1 MPENGPNNLK
11 QLESYLWEAADQLR
25 ANSKLNASEYSMPVL
40 GLIFLRHA
48 TNRFDATKAKI
59 QKCLPSRGGR
69 TREIVPQDFEKEAAI
84 FLPEEARYDYL
95 VDLPEG
101 QDLGAAINKAMRL
114 IEEQVPA
121 QLDGVLPKEY
131 AKFDKDLLADLVR
144 IFNRDELRTATNDD
158 LFGRIYE
165 YFLNK
170 FAMSGAQEGGEFFTP
185 PSLVRTIV
193 GFIEPTRGEVLD
205 PACGSGG
212 MFVQAAHAI
221 TEAGKRVAEEVT
233 FHGREKAETNTR
245 LARMNLAVHGI
256 EGDIQQGNTFYDRWD
271 EFIGKCDF
279 VMANPPF
286 NVDMVDPQKV
296 KGDPRLFT
304 EKKIPGISA
313 KSKTVSNA
321 NYLWIQYFYAYLNE
335 KGRAGFVMAQSATD
349 AGHGEKTIREQIIAT
364 GDVDIIVSIGTNF
377 FYTRS
382 LPCSL
387 WFFDRGRP
395 KARRDKI
402 LMLDARNVYRVISRK
417 IHDFSDEQL
426 ANLTAITWLYR
437 GEQDRYLAL
446 IERYFDRTRAGIRSL
461 KDTLETLDGPLAE
474 LSSRLEAFSKGVS
487 EEGDARD
494 TFDAILDERTEAI
507 TAFFSD
513 SKALL
518 KDLKAW
524 VKKNGSGAK
533 VTNAKQRALHETFQP
548 FVARLG
554 SLRKQIGEIQKL
566 TVRAIDHARKDL
578 SAMKSPAWSNK
589 EVKKH
594 QDALDAARHDAIE
607 AIRAVTYPFAQV
619 TWLQSR
625 FPDARMADVPGL
637 CKVVTLDEI
646 AAQDHSLT
654 PGRYVGVAP
663 PEPEDEEK
671 VEERLREI
679 HVELASLN
687 EEAIELARTIQANFE
702 ELVG

>member
-1 MPENGPNNLK
+1 MPENGLDNLK
-11 QLESYLWEAADQLR
+11 QIESSLWEAADQLR

-59 QKCLPSRGGR
+59 HKGLPSRGGR

-131 AKFDKDLLADLVR
+131 AMFDKDLLADLVR

-158 LFGRIYE
+158 LFGRICE

-193 GFIEPTRGEVLD
+193 NFIEPTRGEVLD

-321 NYLWIQYFYAYLNE
+321 NYLWIQYFYAYLNK

-395 KARRDKI
+395 KARRDKVRMI
-402 LMLDARNVYRVISRK
+402 DARNVYRVISRK
-417 IHDFSDEQL
+417 IRDFSDEQL
-426 ANLTAITWLYR
+426 KNLTAITWLYR
-437 GEQDRYLAL
+437 GEQDRYLGL
-446 IERYFDRTRAGIRSL
+446 IEQYFDRTLEGL
-461 KDTLETLDGPLAE
+461 KGLESSVKAIDGPLAE
-474 LSSRLEAFSKGVS
+474 LTARFDAFGNGKLAA
-487 EEGDARD
+487 GDAKNG
-494 TFDAILDERTEAI
+494 FKAIIEERTEAI
-507 TAFFSD
+507 RAFTSER
-513 SKALL
+513 SKLL
-518 KDLKAW
+518 KDLQAW
-524 VKKNGSGAK
+524 AGKNGGDAK
-533 VTNAKQRALHETFQP
+533 ATIARQRTRHDSFSP
-548 FVARLG
+548 FVARLA
-554 SLRKQIGEIQKL
+554 SLRKQIGEVHRL
-566 TVRAIDHARKDL
+566 TVRAIDHARKEL
-578 SAMKSPAWSNK
+578 AATKSTDWNNK
-589 EVKKH
+589 EVKQQ
-594 QDALDAARHDAIE
+594 QDALDAARRDAIE

-619 TWLQSR
+619 TWLQTR
-625 FPDARMADVPGL
+625 FPDAHMVDVPGL

-646 AAQDHSLT
+646 AKQDHSLT
-654 PGRYVGVAP
+654 PGRYVGLAP
-663 PEPEDEEK
+663 PEPRTK
-671 VEERLREI
+671 KRWRSACERSTSSWR
-679 HVELASLN
+679 A
-687 EEAIELARTIQANFE
+687 
-702 ELVG
+702 

>member
-1 MPENGPNNLK
+1 MSLNNLK
-11 QLESYLWEAADQLR
+11 QLESSLWEAADQLR

-48 TNRFDATKAKI
+48 TNRFNTVKSKI
-59 QKCLPSRGGR
+59 LANLPSRGGR
-69 TREIVPQDFEKEAAI
+69 TREIAPQDFEKEAAI
-84 FLPEEARYDYL
+84 FLQREARYDHL

-101 QDLGAAINKAMRL
+101 HDLGAAINQAMRL
-114 IEEQVPA
+114 IEEQVPT

-144 IFNRDELRTATNDD
+144 MFNRDELRTATNDD

-193 GFIEPTRGEVLD
+193 NFIEPTHGEVLD

-221 TEAGKRVAEEVT
+221 SSGGKRVAEEVT

-256 EGDIQQGNTFYDRWD
+256 EGDIQQGNTFYDRWQN
-271 EFIGKCDF
+271 FVGQCDF

-313 KSKTVSNA
+313 KTKTVSNA
-321 NYLWIQYFYAYLNE
+321 NYLWIQYFYAYLN
-335 KGRAGFVMAQSATD
+335 KNGRAGFVMAQSATD

-395 KARRDKI
+395 KGRRDKV

-417 IHDFSDEQL
+417 IRDFSDEQL

-446 IERYFDRTRAGIRSL
+446 IDRYFNQSRDGL
-461 KDTLETLDGPLAE
+461 KGLKFSVEAIDEPLAE
-474 LSSRLEAFSKGVS
+474 LTSRL
-487 EEGDARD
+487 D
-494 TFDAILDERTEAI
+494 TFSMSNLEDGETKNGFGAILKERIDVIA
-507 TAFFSD
+507 AFASD
-513 SKALL
+513 RKALL
-518 KDLKAW
+518 QDLQAW
-524 VKKNGSGAK
+524 AAKNGSSSK
-533 VTNAKQRALHETFQP
+533 VTNAMQRTLHETFQP
-548 FVARLG
+548 FLARLG
-554 SLRKQIGEIQKL
+554 SLRKQINEMQKL
-566 TVRAIDHARKDL
+566 TVRAIDHARKEL
-578 SAMKSPAWSNK
+578 AAMRSPTWINK

-607 AIRAVTYPFAQV
+607 AVRAVTYPFVQV
-619 TWLQSR
+619 TWLQSK
-625 FPDARMADVPGL
+625 FPDACMADVPGL
-637 CKVVTLDEI
+637 CKVVTLNEI
-646 AAQDHSLT
+646 TEQDHSLT

-663 PEPEDEEK
+663 PDPEDEEH

-679 HVELASLN
+679 HIELTSLNQEAVELAK
-687 EEAIELARTIQANFE
+687 TITANFE

>member
-1 MPENGPNNLK
+1 MSLENLR
-11 QLESYLWEAADQLR
+11 QLESSLWEAADQLR
-25 ANSKLNASEYSMPVL
+25 ANSKLNASEYYMPVL

-48 TNRFDATKAKI
+48 TNRFDVTKAKV
-59 QKCLPSRGGR
+59 QAGLPSRGGR
-69 TREIVPQDFEKEAAI
+69 TREIVPEDFEKEAAI
-84 FLPEEARYDYL
+84 FLPEKARYDYL
-95 VDLPEG
+95 TGLPEG
-101 QDLGAAINKAMRL
+101 QDLGAAINQAMRL
-114 IEEQVPA
+114 IEEQAPA

-185 PSLVRTIV
+185 PSLVRTIA
-193 GFIEPTRGEVLD
+193 GFIEPTHGEILD

-221 TEAGKRVAEEVT
+221 AGRGKRVAAEVT

-256 EGDIQQGNTFYDRWD
+256 EGDIQQGNTFYDRWQ
-271 EFIGKCDF
+271 EFVGRCDF

-313 KSKTVSNA
+313 KTKTVSNA
-321 NYLWIQYFYAYLNE
+321 NYLWIQYFYAYLSE
-335 KGRAGFVMAQSATD
+335 KGRSGFVMAQSATD

-377 FYTRS
+377 FYTSS

-395 KARRDKI
+395 KARRDKV

-417 IHDFSDEQL
+417 IRDFSDEQL
-426 ANLTAITWLYR
+426 NNLTAITWLYR

-446 IERYFDRTRAGIRSL
+446 IGRYFDQTMEGL
-461 KDTLETLDGPLAE
+461 KGLPQSVKAIDGPLSE
-474 LSSRLEAFSKGVS
+474 LTARFDAFGNGNLAA
-487 EEGDARD
+487 GDAKNG
-494 TFDAILDERTEAI
+494 FKAIIKERTEAI
-507 TAFFSD
+507 AAFTSER
-513 SKALL
+513 KELL

-524 VKKNGSGAK
+524 AGKNGVGKKAN
-533 VTNAKQRALHETFQP
+533 NAKQKKLHDSFSP
-548 FVARLG
+548 FVTRLA
-554 SLRKQIGEIQKL
+554 SLRKQVGEVQKL
-566 TVRAIDHARKDL
+566 TARAIDHAKKEL
-578 SAMKSPAWSNK
+578 SATKSDGWVNK
-589 EVKKH
+589 DIKKH
-594 QDALDAARHDAIE
+594 TDALEETRHEARE
-607 AIRAVTYPFAQV
+607 AIRAVIYPFAQV
-619 TWLQSR
+619 TWLQTR

-637 CKVVTLDEI
+637 CKVVTTDEI
-646 AAQDHSLT
+646 AEQDHSLT

-679 HVELASLN
+679 HVELTSLN
-687 EEAIELARTIQANFE
+687 EEAADLAKTIAANFE